1 MELLIILIVSALFA
15 WLCAEMAKTRKRDTT
30 VWAIMGFLFG
40 LISVIILALIG
51 TANE

>member
-1 MELLIILIVSALFA
+1 MEILIVVIVGALMA

-30 VWAIMGFLFG
+30 LWAIMGFLFG
-40 LISVIILALIG
+40 LIAVIILALIG